1 MLRTEDEAPCQAWC
15 VRVYLR
21 LVFGKLQERT
31 VHEQWVVPE
40 PTIRWIAK
48 WDYNTEALLIRT
60 VESTNPEPIPRSVL
74 FITQH
79 FDVNCQQ
86 NGWSTTGRFDGNI
99 VWGDLIW
106 SWLHARP
113 MNVYTIYI
121 AWRTSVLYT
130 MCSTGHQ
137 LAEIFFFERTLA
149 EIFIQRILLEI
160 SVPPGYLQLIV
171 DLLISDDK
179 CF

>member
-60 VESTNPEPIPRSVL
+60 VESTNPEPVPRSLL

-113 MNVYTIYI
+113 MNVYTILPDEL
-121 AWRTSVLYT
+121 VCYT
-130 MCSTGHQ
+130 RC
-137 LAEIFFFERTLA
+137 AVPFFFWASASR